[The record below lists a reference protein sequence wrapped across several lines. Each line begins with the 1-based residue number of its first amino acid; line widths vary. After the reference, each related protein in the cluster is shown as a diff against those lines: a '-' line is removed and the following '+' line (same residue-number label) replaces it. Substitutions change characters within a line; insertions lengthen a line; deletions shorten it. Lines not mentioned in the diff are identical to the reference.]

1 MTSLFVV
8 PSQQGAV
15 MIPLPT
21 RSDPD
26 GLTPELVKELEGLPP
41 LNVPW
46 MLARTG
52 WLDEIMTTLAA
63 MFDPQGFPARD
74 REIMALRIS
83 TLLGA
88 EYPVPQHRVF
98 ARTAGIMDQ
107 EIQAVIDKDYSK
119 LDAWA
124 VELCNLCEEI
134 SDKVTLSEASVQR
147 LSDHYGRNAAVQAIW
162 LMSWFNMLARFV
174 SSTRIPIENPEVLSA
189 GLRGNSSIATS
200 SSEGVG

>member
-1 MTSLFVV
+1 M
-8 PSQQGAV
+8 
-15 MIPLPT
+15 
-21 RSDPD
+21 
-26 GLTPELVKELEGLPP
+26 PP

-52 WLDEIMTTLAA
+52 WLDEIMATLAA
-63 MFDPQGFPARD
+63 MFDPHGFPARD
-74 REIMALRIS
+74 REIIALRIS

-98 ARTAGIMDQ
+98 ARAAGMTDE
-107 EIQAVIDKDYSK
+107 EIQAVIERDYSK
-119 LDAWA
+119 LDDWP

-134 SDKVTLSEASVQR
+134 SKQVTLSEVSVQR

-174 SSTRIPIENPEVLSA
+174 SSTRIPIETSEVLA
-189 GLRGNSSIATS
+189 KGLSGNSSIANS
-200 SSEGVG
+200 SGKGVR

>member
-1 MTSLFVV
+1 
-8 PSQQGAV
+8 

-21 RSDPD
+21 SSDPD
-26 GLTPELVKELEGLPP
+26 GLAPELVKKLEGMPP

-52 WLDEIMTTLAA
+52 WLEEIMATLAA
-63 MFDPQGFPARD
+63 MFRPQGFPARD

-98 ARTAGIMDQ
+98 ARAAGLTDD
-107 EIQAVIDKDYSK
+107 EIQAVIDRDYSK
-119 LDAWA
+119 LDAWT

-134 SDKVTLSEASVQR
+134 SNKVTLSEASVQR

-174 SSTRIPIENPEVLSA
+174 SSTRIPIEKPEVLSA
-189 GLRGNSSIATS
+189 ALRGSSSIATS
-200 SSEGVG
+200 SSAGM